1 MDDTRV
7 NEWETRAVE
16 TTALLAEHKA
26 VEPVM
31 LDLRPFSLWTDF
43 FVVAGVTSAAH
54 LDGLRRHIEEWAKGE
69 GLTVRK
75 PVKTRAGLGGVSQTG
90 MTGESGASFLWE
102 ILDMGNLVVH
112 LMSKEARAFYDL
124 ERLWASPR

>member
-7 NEWETRAVE
+7 NEWEARAVE
-16 TTALLAEHKA
+16 TTALLTEHKA

-54 LDGLRRHIEEWAKGE
+54 LDGLRRHIEEWANDR
-69 GLTVRK
+69 GLSVRK
-75 PVKTRAGLGGVSQTG
+75 PAKTRPISGASQAGA
-90 MTGESGASFLWE
+90 MWESGASFLWE

>member
-26 VEPVM
+26 IEPVM

-54 LDGLRRHIEEWAKGE
+54 LDGLRRHIEEWAKE
-69 GLTVRK
+69 EELTVRK
-75 PVKTRAGLGGVSQTG
+75 PAKTRPVSGASQAGA
-90 MTGESGASFLWE
+90 MGESGAAFLWE

-124 ERLWASPR
+124 ERLWACPR